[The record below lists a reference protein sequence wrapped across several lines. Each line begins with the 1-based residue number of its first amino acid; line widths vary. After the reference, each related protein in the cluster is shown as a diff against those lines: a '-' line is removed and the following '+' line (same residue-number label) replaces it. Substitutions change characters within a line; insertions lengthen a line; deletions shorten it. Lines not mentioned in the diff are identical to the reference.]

1 MLVGVKAIA
10 LVCVLASTAAAD
22 GERTPMFGGSV
33 VGVQAPGQD
42 DPLAGAQLEIAFWR
56 GRFGAAVEG
65 ARTWS
70 TTDREVRAATVT
82 GSLRV
87 AVFETLVPSLL
98 DPRDVEFGVELQGLV
113 ERSWWSTPTGRDP
126 VAYGLGIA
134 LRLRGGSDDEF
145 SPLLAES
152 RLWFRVTT
160 ARTDSMASGIA
171 ARGAVADTS
180 DRNLTFL
187 VGLGASF
194 GVGDMQYLQR
204 FREHRRQLV
213 VP

>member
-1 MLVGVKAIA
+1 VKAIA
-10 LVCVLASTAAAD
+10 LVCVLTATAAAD
-22 GERTPMFGGSV
+22 GERTPLFGGSV
-33 VGVQAPGQD
+33 VGEQAAGQD

-70 TTDREVRAATVT
+70 TTDRDVSTMSVS

-98 DPRDVEFGVELQGLV
+98 DPRDVEFGIELQGIV
-113 ERSWWSTPTGRDP
+113 ERSWWSMPTGRDP
-126 VAYGLGIA
+126 VAYGLGVA
-134 LRLRGGSDDEF
+134 FRLRGGSDDEF

-152 RLWFRVTT
+152 RLWFRVT
-160 ARTDSMASGIA
+160 S
-171 ARGAVADTS
+171 ARGSDMAVPLGARAAPEVGNHD
-180 DRNLTFL
+180 LTFL

-204 FREHRRQLV
+204 FREHRSRYV
-213 VP
+213 EP